1 MRIALAGGSC
11 NAHPSGTS
19 PRYLVKKTTGWVFQ
33 AVASDLALTNSEP
46 ARTNIFETA

>member
-33 AVASDLALTNSEP
+33 AFGLHFWVYWYGMVFLVYS
-46 ARTNIFETA
+46 R